1 MKQIILMA
9 GFFLCSLGMTA
20 QNSNSIST
28 QVSKEIEILRK
39 ADLNLSDIQISRIT
53 QVLVGQEQ
61 IQNRNNQ
68 ALEGNKAVLAQ
79 RAAELRNSK
88 IQNMK
93 GAMTEQQIEKFDAL
107 KLADKF

>member
-1 MKQIILMA
+1 MKQITLIA

-20 QNSNSIST
+20 QNSNNIST

-39 ADLNLSDIQISRIT
+39 ADLNLSDIQLSRIT
-53 QVLVGQEQ
+53 QVLAGQEQ

-79 RAAELRNSK
+79 RNAELRKSK
-88 IQNMK
+88 IQNIK
-93 GAMTEQQIEKFDAL
+93 GAMTEQQREKFDAL
-107 KLADKF
+107 KLTDKF